1 MKVLVLFLITFFLSV
16 FDVSLMPFF
25 DFKGFYPSL
34 LSLYFFVYSMNSEK
48 YNIVYF
54 SVLVGFF
61 QDLFFFNGFGINI
74 FLNLVMGLSLF
85 YLSIKYNK
93 SKYIL
98 SVLIVVSFAVLKNIF
113 ISLYMNLFFNVN
125 FVLIKFVY
133 DFLYTFTLMLLLY
146 PIFNNMFKS
155 KLFRKGLEF

>member
-1 MKVLVLFLITFFLSV
+1 MKVFVLCLVTFILSV
-16 FDVSLMPFF
+16 FDISLMPSF
-25 DFKGFYPSL
+25 DFRGFYPSL

-48 YNIVYF
+48 CNIVYF

-61 QDLFFFNGFGINI
+61 QDLFFSNGFGMNI

-85 YLSIKYNK
+85 YLSVKYNK
-93 SKYIL
+93 SKYIV

-125 FVLIKFVY
+125 LILAKFVY
-133 DFLYTFTLMLLLY
+133 DFLYTFVLMMLLY